1 MTVKY
6 QVVYRT
12 EDGSAEIHSESCRD
26 WERGADPADELLID
40 AGGTW
45 AAAVA
50 AWAHDSEPEICAT
63 NFTLFF
69 PCLAPGGETPKRKP
83 RKGKLPFHYEDDTA
97 AEVLA
102 ALYGRTITWERDED
116 GKSESASLYPEG
128 GNMVRRRGDFVEV
141 FPHRHT
147 EIVHNFEG
155 RRILKFIDSGK
166 GRRDGSTGYRAV
178 YLDAIVSVK

>member
-1 MTVKY
+1 MKY
-6 QVVYRT
+6 QAVYRT
-12 EDGSAEIHSESCRD
+12 EDGTVEIHSEACRE
-26 WERGADPADELLID
+26 WTRGVSLDDEILLD
-40 AGGTW
+40 APNPW
-45 AAAVA
+45 CAAVE
-50 AWAHDSEPEICAT
+50 AWAHDTAPEYLAC

-69 PCLAPGGETPKRKP
+69 PCLEPVQPRPKQR
-83 RKGKLPFHYEDDTA
+83 RKGKVPFNYDDDTA

-102 ALYGRTITWERDED
+102 ALYGKIITWARDED
-116 GKSESASLYPEG
+116 GKEESASLYPEG
-128 GNMVRRRGDFVEV
+128 AHMVRRRGDFVET

-155 RRILKFIDSGK
+155 RRFLKFIDAGK